1 MTESRTLACSS
12 GRDMFLRGS
21 NAAML
26 YVLRD
31 RERAH
36 IYGFLM
42 GLLCEGSLRFWV
54 WGSTMLISVFRC
66 AVFSATA
73 APAHSQAQHPGC
85 RGASGVRGGAP
96 LV

>member
-73 APAHSQAQHPGC
+73 APATLRHSTQVAV
-85 RGASGVRGGAP
+85 VRRVLGGA
-96 LV
+96 LL